1 MEVTSLIGIFAGL
14 TLLIVLALRGWHI
27 LLIAPI
33 AAALVLFISG
43 DNVLSGLTGS
53 YMDGFAGFAKK
64 LFLIFWVGTIFA
76 KVMDDSGAAVSI
88 SHFVLRLIGK
98 DKMIYIILAL
108 LCTTLLLTYGGI
120 TVWVVIFAMA
130 PIARA
135 MFKEADISWHYFPG
149 IFVLGCWTAAMT
161 MLPGTPQV
169 HNIIPT
175 KYLSTTP
182 MAAPLV
188 GIAAS
193 ITVIILGVLYFN
205 WAIGRS
211 KEKGIGY
218 DGSDPK
224 GEKEE
229 AELFNPNRKL
239 PSPLASLLPS
249 IVLLAV
255 MNALK
260 MDPFTSFAI
269 AIVLS
274 FILFW
279 KYLEKPVKTA
289 IDGSVGCAIPLINTC
304 ADVGFGK
311 VVASVAGFTL
321 IKSLLGGLGNGYLGI
336 AVATNIMTGVT
347 GSASGGL
354 GIVMEVFSKQW
365 LASGLNPEA
374 IHRIATIAA
383 GGFDSMPHNGAVITL
398 LAVVGLSHKE
408 AYKHMFVSSVIFP
421 LISLAVAI
429 PLAMV
434 IY

>member
-1 MEVTSLIGIFAGL
+1 MEMYSLLGIALGL
-14 TLLIVLALRGWHI
+14 ALLIFLAMRGWHI
-27 LLIAPI
+27 LLIAPL

-43 DNVLSGLTGS
+43 DNVLTGLTGP

-76 KVMDDSGAAVSI
+76 KAMDDSGAAVSI
-88 SHFVLRLIGK
+88 SHFVLRLTGR
-98 DKMIYIILAL
+98 DKQIYIVLAL
-108 LCTTLLLTYGGI
+108 VGTTLLLTYGGI

-175 KYLSTTP
+175 KYLGTTP

-193 ITVIILGVLYFN
+193 IVVLSLGIFYFSV
-205 WAIGRS
+205 AIGRS
-211 KEKGIGY
+211 KKAGRGY
-218 DGSDPK
+218 VGSDPK
-224 GEKEE
+224 GEKEDQVVSVSE
-229 AELFNPNRKL
+229 RELPNPIV
-239 PSPLASLLPS
+239 AILPS
-249 IVLLAV
+249 IVLLIV
-255 MNALK
+255 MNAFKL
-260 MDPFTSFAI
+260 DPFTSFAI
-269 AIVLS
+269 AIILC

-311 VVASVAGFTL
+311 VVASVAGFAL
-321 IKSLLGGLGNGYLGI
+321 IKSLLGGLGDGYLSM

-383 GGFDSMPHNGAVITL
+383 GGFDSLPHNGAVITL
-398 LAVVGLSHKE
+398 LAVVGLTHRE

-421 LISLAVAI
+421 LVSLIVAI
-429 PLAMV
+429 PLAMM